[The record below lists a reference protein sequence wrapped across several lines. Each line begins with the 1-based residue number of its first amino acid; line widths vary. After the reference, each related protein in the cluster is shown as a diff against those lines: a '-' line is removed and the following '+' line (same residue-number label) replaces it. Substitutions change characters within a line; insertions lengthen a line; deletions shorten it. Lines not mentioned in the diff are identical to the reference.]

1 MDPMTLPLLSPTRFS
16 RRCLVPAA
24 MVLAGLAAHAQTTP
38 VPGRGELLYTT
49 HCIAC
54 HSAQMHWRS
63 NRRAHDWESLKAQV
77 RLWQGNSGLRW
88 DEADISEVAGYL
100 NDTVYRYPRA
110 PGPGGVGLSGPP
122 QRLSAAR

>member
-1 MDPMTLPLLSPTRFS
+1 MVPMASPSLSQARFA
-16 RRCLVPAA
+16 RRCLVAAA
-24 MVLAGLAAHAQTTP
+24 MALAGLAAQAQTTP
-38 VPGRGELLYTT
+38 VPSRGELLYTT

-63 NRRAHDWESLKAQV
+63 NRRAHDWDSLKAQV

-88 DEADISEVAGYL
+88 DEADIAEVAGYL

-110 PGPGGVGLSGPP
+110 PGSGGPGLPGQQQGI
-122 QRLSAAR
+122 SAAR